1 MALNTLVV
9 DDSSVMRT
17 IIIKTL
23 RLAGLPLGDIWE
35 AKNGEEGLRILQ
47 EHWVDLAM
55 IDIHMPVMDGEEMLT
70 KVRENEPYKSL
81 PVIVVSSESDP
92 DRIEKM
98 LGLGAT
104 FIHKPFTPEV
114 LKEIIVDVTGVN
126 YENENGKDSGRSG
139 D

>member
-9 DDSSVMRT
+9 DDSAVMRS

-23 RLAGLPLGDIWE
+23 KLAELPLGDIWE

-47 EHWVDLAM
+47 DNWIDLAM
-55 IDIHMPVMDGEEMLT
+55 VDIHMPVMDGEEMLT
-70 KVRENEPYKSL
+70 RIRDNDQYKNL

-92 DRIEKM
+92 ARIEKM
-98 LGLGAT
+98 MELGAT

-114 LKEIIVDVTGVN
+114 LREVILAVTGVSN
-126 YENENGKDSGRSG
+126 ENED
-139 D
+139 

>member
-9 DDSSVMRT
+9 DDSSVMRS

-23 RLAGLPLGDIWE
+23 KLSDLPLGDILE

-47 EHWVDLAM
+47 DNWIDLAM

-70 KVRENEPYKSL
+70 KIRENEQYENL

-92 DRIEKM
+92 AKIEKM
-98 LGLGAT
+98 LKLGAT
-104 FIHKPFTPEV
+104 FIHKPFTPEI
-114 LKEIIVDVTGVN
+114 LKEIIIGVTGVN
-126 YENENGKDSGRSG
+126 NENED
-139 D
+139 